1 MQGITR
7 DTEKNCANK
16 RQEGQLDKKREE
28 RLQTAEIKRKKHKR
42 ESKEKELKI
51 KIRRKMKEF
60 STREREKRKML
71 ERKDQV

>member
-28 RLQTAEIKRKKHKR
+28 RLQTAEIKRKNI
-42 ESKEKELKI
+42 KEKV
-51 KIRRKMKEF
+51 RKRNSE
-60 STREREKRKML
+60 
-71 ERKDQV
+71 